1 MSYFTRRTLFAT
13 VSVFGGKVSA
23 TIECESELLS
33 HKPYFGEWIDVER
46 EFLNERSRS
55 TPAGGYVWGAGA
67 RLEYSVTALPE
78 QRDQIKTEYL
88 MFDRHGAVWTDLE
101 TGAEAIPIVNWREN
115 PDPASWERLR
125 PTEDE

>member
-1 MSYFTRRTLFAT
+1 M
-13 VSVFGGKVSA
+13 VN
-23 TIECESELLS
+23 
-33 HKPYFGEWIDVER
+33 HKPYFGEGINVER
-46 EFLNERSRS
+46 EFLNERSRR
-55 TPAGGYVWGAGA
+55 TPDGGYVWGAGA
-67 RLEYSVTALPE
+67 RLGYYVTALPE
-78 QRDQIKTEYL
+78 HRPLIKTEYA